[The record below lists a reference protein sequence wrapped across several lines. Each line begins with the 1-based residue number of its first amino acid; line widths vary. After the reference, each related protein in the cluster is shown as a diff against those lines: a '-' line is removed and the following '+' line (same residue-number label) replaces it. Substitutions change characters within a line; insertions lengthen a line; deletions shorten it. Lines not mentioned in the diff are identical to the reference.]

1 MFRRLRGDFD
11 PVIDSRVPAPR
22 AAADDA
28 DWGALAGLDDLVW
41 LDVRPTEDQLRE
53 MREVTHLVN
62 AAGSLTGASWD
73 AERGS
78 LELRFAGL
86 TVALATD
93 STAAEQF
100 EAMSNLGPVQ
110 VLLWVTSKHK
120 VVAVGQLEHWTY
132 LLRAHA
138 LVRR

>member
-1 MFRRLRGDFD
+1 MFRRLRGYFD
-11 PVIDSRVPAPR
+11 PATNSRVPGPR
-22 AAADDA
+22 VAGDDT
-28 DWGALAGLDDLVW
+28 DWATLNELDDLVW
-41 LDVRPTEDQLRE
+41 PDVRPTEDQLQE
-53 MREVTHLVN
+53 MHELAQLVN
-62 AAGSLTGASWD
+62 AAGSLTAASWD

-78 LELRFAGL
+78 LELRFAEL

-100 EAMSNLGPVQ
+100 EAMGRLGPVQ
-110 VLLWVTSKHK
+110 VLVRVTGDHK
-120 VVAVGQLEHWTY
+120 VVVVGQLEHWTY